1 MTPGMRDLEL
11 IDSELRLL
19 AGVRRTYR
27 AMYGRVP
34 STLFIDAL
42 LDERNGLATKS
53 GQPPGGRSKV

>member
-34 STLFIDAL
+34 STLLIDAL
-42 LDERNGLATKS
+42 LESMSRVAWNF
-53 GQPPGGRSKV
+53 GGDPW